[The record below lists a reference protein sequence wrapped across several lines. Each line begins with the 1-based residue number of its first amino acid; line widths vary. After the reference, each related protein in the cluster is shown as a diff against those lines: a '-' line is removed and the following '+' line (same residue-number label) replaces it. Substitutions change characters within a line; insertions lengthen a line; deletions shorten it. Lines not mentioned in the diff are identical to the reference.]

1 MQKLTRTHRRKP
13 HWLWVQSQFLK
24 HCSKTIQRHSFAEW
38 PQQWCHGEHA
48 KSWLTTGLAW
58 ISYVNLFILQAFCCC
73 QQCSL
78 LSMRNLKAPIYG
90 QQKSY
95 SSNVLVLCC
104 ILCLSPNTTIVV
116 LWIYVYLYVDYYC
129 ACALDSSILNNWVN
143 VGHCGVSVSKLH
155 TFQPLKG
162 EWGIKSC
169 WVLVRS
175 QYIVVGS
182 LWWHIVGT
190 SLAGSSIVCHVSLTF

>member
-1 MQKLTRTHRRKP
+1 MVFQAVSAWLFARKQTP
-13 HWLWVQSQFLK
+13 KHYSDIWVSI
-24 HCSKTIQRHSFAEW
+24 CCVSSFSTVLV
-38 PQQWCHGEHA
+38 Q
-48 KSWLTTGLAW
+48 
-58 ISYVNLFILQAFCCC
+58 I
-73 QQCSL
+73 
-78 LSMRNLKAPIYG
+78 
-90 QQKSY
+90 
-95 SSNVLVLCC
+95 LVLCC

-129 ACALDSSILNNWVN
+129 ACALESSILNNWVN

-155 TFQPLKG
+155 TSQPLKG
-162 EWGIKSC
+162 EWDIKSC